1 MKKLNILNIRIDG
14 GTQARLKLDQE
25 VVKTYAECMREG
37 AEFPPV
43 IVYHDGSD
51 YWLADGFHRYFAVK
65 NNATTTIEAE
75 VRTGT
80 LRDAILFSKSAND
93 PSKRG
98 LPPNAE
104 DLRHIIRSMILDEEW
119 CKWTNAEIARHVG
132 VSKMTVGR
140 VKASMTETAKNVPEK
155 KKYTDKNGK
164 EKSVNTTNQ
173 GRKAPPT
180 KPDVSSYDERDDL
193 IKGLTDTV
201 NELTEENSRLK
212 DAISL
217 GQWDASDIEKIDA
230 EDTIKELRSQVKI
243 LEVDNKALRDSR
255 DMFQTRN
262 AELMKSLSSL
272 QRKLK
277 QYQEAV

>member
-14 GTQARLKLDQE
+14 GTQARLKLDQD
-25 VVKTYAECMREG
+25 VVKTYAEAMREG
-37 AEFPPV
+37 DQFPPV

-65 NNATTTIEAE
+65 SNATTTIEAE

-80 LRDAILFSKSAND
+80 QRDAILFSFSAND
-93 PSKRG
+93 PTKRG
-98 LPPNAE
+98 LSPTAE
-104 DLRHIIRSMILDEEW
+104 DLRHMIRNMLLDAEW
-119 CKWTNAEIARHVG
+119 SKWTNAEIARHVG

-140 VKASMTETAKNVPEK
+140 VKASMTEQPKETTEK
-155 KKYTDKNGK
+155 KKFTDKNGN
-164 EKSVNTTNQ
+164 EKSLNTSNI
-173 GRKAPPT
+173 GKKAPPT
-180 KPDVSSYDERDDL
+180 KPDMSSYDERDDI

-201 NELTEENSRLK
+201 NELTEEISRLK
-212 DAISL
+212 DTIAL

-230 EDTIKELRSQVKI
+230 EDTIKDLRNQVKI

-262 AELMKSLSSL
+262 AELMKSVSSL

>member
-14 GTQARLKLDQE
+14 GTQARLQLNQD
-25 VVKTYAECMREG
+25 VVKDYAEAMREG
-37 AEFPPV
+37 AVFPPV

-65 NNATTTIEAE
+65 ANATTTIEAD

-80 LRDAILFSKSAND
+80 QRDAILFSFSAND
-93 PSKRG
+93 PTKRG
-98 LPPNAE
+98 LSPTAD
-104 DLRHIIRSMILDEEW
+104 DLRNMIRNMLLDAEW
-119 CKWTNAEIARHVG
+119 SQWTNAEIARHVG

-140 VKASMTETAKNVPEK
+140 VKASMTEQPKETTEK
-155 KKYTDKNGK
+155 KKFTDKNGN
-164 EKSVNTTNQ
+164 EKSLNTSNI
-173 GRKAPPT
+173 GKKAPTT
-180 KPDVSSYDERDDL
+180 KPDVSSYDERDDI

-201 NELTEENSRLK
+201 NELTDENSRLK

-230 EDTIKELRSQVKI
+230 EDTIKDLRNQVKI

>member
-14 GTQARLKLDQE
+14 GTQARLKLDQD
-25 VVKTYAECMREG
+25 VVKNYAEAMREG

-65 NNATTTIEAE
+65 NNATTTIEAD

-80 LRDAILFSKSAND
+80 LRDAILFSFSAND
-93 PSKRG
+93 PTKRG
-98 LPPNAE
+98 LSPTAE
-104 DLRHIIRSMILDEEW
+104 DLRHMIRNMLLDEEW
-119 CKWTNAEIARHVG
+119 SKWTNSEIARHVG

-140 VKASMTETAKNVPEK
+140 VKASMEEKPKKETAK
-155 KKYTDKNGK
+155 KKYTDKNGN
-164 EKSVNTTNQ
+164 EKSVDTTNQ
-173 GRKAPPT
+173 GRKATPT
-180 KPDVSSYDERDDL
+180 KPDVSSYDERDDI

-201 NELTEENSRLK
+201 NELTEEVARLK
-212 DAISL
+212 DAVAL

-230 EDTIKELRSQVKI
+230 EDTIKELRGQVKI
-243 LEVDNKALRDSR
+243 LEIDNKALRESR
-255 DMFQTRN
+255 DMFQNRN
-262 AELMKSLSSL
+262 AELMKTVSSL

-277 QYQEAV
+277 QYKEEV